1 MTEEVVMTDIEE
13 NAGNRLTYFLI
24 GAGIGAAVALLFA
37 PKSGSALRGDLAE
50 GARKSVDLGKQGV
63 HYVEEKATTIA
74 SQTAQKAQEV
84 YGQTAQKA
92 QGLLDAG
99 RETVAAKREQ
109 LSTAIQAG
117 KQAYV
122 EEKQRGGIGDDTSTD
137 TDTGAAR
144 TNA

>member
-1 MTEEVVMTDIEE
+1 MEDIEE
-13 NAGNRLTYFLI
+13 NEGSGVDRLTYFLI
-24 GAGIGAAVALLFA
+24 GAGIGAVVALLFA
-37 PKSGSALRGDLAE
+37 PKAGNELRGDIAD
-50 GARKSVDLGKQGV
+50 GARKSVDFGKQGIQ
-63 HYVEEKATTIA
+63 YVEEKATVIA
-74 SQTAQKAQEV
+74 SKTAEKAQDV

-92 QGLLDAG
+92 QDLLDAG

-122 EEKQRGGIGDDTSTD
+122 EEKQRGGIGEGTSPE